1 MFSRI
6 ASITTLTL
14 SFALLMGN
22 PISSFAGDK
31 MHDGKVVSVTA
42 ASNGGDA
49 KLVIVNHD
57 GKNQSTFSVPSS
69 VKVMLDNKEAKLS
82 DLKAGD
88 AVQITTD
95 SEGQVTAVEA
105 SRAKA

>member
-6 ASITTLTL
+6 ASIATLAL
-14 SFALLMGN
+14 SFALL
-22 PISSFAGDK
+22 SSPVSAFVDVK

-49 KLVIVNHD
+49 KLRIRDHD
-57 GKNQSTFSVPSS
+57 GKDESTFSIPST
-69 VKVMLDNKEAKLS
+69 VKVMLDNKEAKLT

-95 SEGQVTAVEA
+95 IEGQVTAVEA